1 MATIDNMLCIANEE
15 IPAAWAAP
23 ASFALTRTAVP
34 YLLIAADRR
43 DGMID
48 LILYHKTK
56 TGAELLGQRKLPLS
70 VDRVIAEKMTGA
82 LFQQIQLRRKMG
94 NGTVQGVVQD
104 FESVFQRT
112 EAEMQMFRKLME
124 LLTSQN
130 GISIG
135 AVNETIRGIVS
146 GCTFNFSKYAPFF
159 KKQPAQN
166 TMLHLFN
173 GAFMEWNGVMRMLRE
188 FVYSYP
194 QWVEDPHGDMQI
206 VLCGSLLKLACLAE
220 PSFGSVSNVQFSPS
234 SSQLLYR
241 MSYEMLKSPE
251 RAQWKLFMVLNS
263 YPYEKSMI
271 ETYAKNTASKQPQR
285 KASGNARIKVFS
297 EQMLAVPQDAGIY
310 AAKLGGRK
318 LPLNGR
324 LMHMDERNGRL
335 LALPFTEEFSGLIA
349 EGTVTLGDVTWTQEQ
364 DGWTVTVKYTCGDR
378 QYNLRPQLYR
388 EAQIRATESFPGLV
402 MYKLPGRPDMFLS
415 NASGAI
421 RAELY
426 GGEKQDGLIRMSDSE
441 TTYLKLYRDRTEFL
455 GQVDYRVK
463 RGGGQNG

>member
-1 MATIDNMLCIANEE
+1 MATIDSMLCIANEE

-34 YLLIAADRR
+34 YLLIAADRK

-70 VDRVIAEKMTGA
+70 VDRLIAEKMTGA

-104 FESVFQRT
+104 FESIFQRT
-112 EAEMQMFRKLME
+112 EAEMQMFKKLMG
-124 LLTSQN
+124 LLASQN

-188 FVYSYP
+188 FMYEHQ

-206 VLCGSLLKLACLAE
+206 VLCGSLLKLACLSE

-241 MSYEMLKSPE
+241 MSYEMFKSPA
-251 RAQWKLFMVLNS
+251 RGQWKLFMVLNN
-263 YPYEKSMI
+263 YPYEKAML
-271 ETYAKNTASKQPQR
+271 ETYAKNAAPKQQR
-285 KASGNARIKVFS
+285 RPDAKAKIRVFS
-297 EQMLAVPQDAGIY
+297 EQMLALPLDAGIY
-310 AAKLGGRK
+310 AAKIGGKK

-324 LMHMDERNGRL
+324 LMHRDEQKNRL
-335 LALPFTEEFSGLIA
+335 LAAPFTEQFSALIA
-349 EGTVTLGDVTWTQEQ
+349 EGTVEIRSLTWTQEQ
-364 DGWTVTVKYTCGDR
+364 DGWTIAVKYACGGR
-378 QYNLRPQLYR
+378 EYNLRPQIYR
-388 EAQIRATESFPGLV
+388 ESQITMLENFPGLV
-402 MYKLPGRPDMFLS
+402 MYKLPGKPEMYLS
-415 NASGAI
+415 NASSAV

-426 GGEKQDGLIRMSDSE
+426 GGVKNDGLIRMDSSE
-441 TTYLKLYRDRTEFL
+441 TTYLRLYRDRTTFL
-455 GQVDYRVK
+455 GQIDYRMK